1 MALGVG
7 VVARPVTWSQLRA
20 ADRMGDLHQ
29 PIVAVGRCIGH
40 AGKGVMRV
48 NGNVSF
54 HATPKAEMAEF
65 SRFGR
70 LPLGQTF
77 ATLHADPHHGF
88 WHGFCIGEKPPSSRP
103 VTHPGARTRPTG
115 AVQSGG
121 GGGRQSRRRS
131 PCGGLSGYC
140 RRGSSGH
147 PSTLAPRMRPAP
159 PDRRPLGRSFSW
171 ESWWL
176 TGGAQQPPQPRRIA
190 HSRTDAPQPSTCQAQ
205 EPAAVSWPPSTSIA
219 SAILM
224 RACTL
229 VSER

>member
-1 MALGVG
+1 MADFSRSDALPPGRTFAPVHALAQPG
-7 VVARPVTWSQLRA
+7 FGHDFCPCKKPPSPRPVTL
-20 ADRMGDLHQ
+20 
-29 PIVAVGRCIGH
+29 
-40 AGKGVMRV
+40 
-48 NGNVSF
+48 
-54 HATPKAEMAEF
+54 
-65 SRFGR
+65 
-70 LPLGQTF
+70 
-77 ATLHADPHHGF
+77 
-88 WHGFCIGEKPPSSRP
+88 
-103 VTHPGARTRPTG
+103 PGARTLPPG
-115 AVQSGG
+115 AVQRRG